1 VRKASLYLKTG
12 KKEGPLCLF
21 IHGLGM
27 SHHIWVNPEESKVL
41 GGRYPVGL
49 FLSRPPGS
57 KKNMEEPKRFSP
69 GTPPSVLKTPLHDLQ
84 DRGYTVL
91 AYSQQRPVGSIE
103 VLLEEIGDILDE
115 YADLTRRGIIFITH
129 SRGGIL
135 ARLAIQRLNI
145 KKTLGLITI
154 ATPHKGSSMA
164 DMARLLLPVTK
175 VLYPFFARSEQGTV
189 KGTIKRVMDFL
200 SSPAVKELTPHSELI
215 KGIKAQRIKGIKVLS
230 FGGTNPTLFTLYK
243 WHKDC
248 MKYRKVFSIPEILTG
263 YLPERMVPDELK
275 KGKGDSLVTADS
287 AVAPDAVAHYN
298 YSQNHA
304 GLIFN
309 RYLRKRIQQFVREL

>member
-1 VRKASLYLKTG
+1 MRKASLYLRIGEKQ
-12 KKEGPLCLF
+12 GPLCLF
-21 IHGLGM
+21 VHGLGM
-27 SHHIWVNPEESKVL
+27 SHHIWVKPEESKIL

-57 KKNMEEPKRFSP
+57 KKNIREIKRFTS
-69 GTPPSVLKTPLHDLQ
+69 GEPPPILKTPLHDLQ
-84 DRGYTVL
+84 ETGYTVL
-91 AYSQQRPVGSIE
+91 AYSQQRPVGGID

-135 ARLAIQRLNI
+135 ARLAIQCLDI
-145 KKTLGLITI
+145 KKPLGLITI

-189 KGTIKRVMDFL
+189 KDAIKRVMDFL
-200 SSPAVKELTPHSELI
+200 SSPAVKELTLQSELVE
-215 KGIKAQRIKGIKVLS
+215 GIKVQRIKGIKVLS
-230 FGGTNPTLFTLYK
+230 FGGTKPTLFTLYK

-248 MKYRKVFSIPEILTG
+248 MQYRKVFSIPEILTG

-287 AVAPDAVAHYN
+287 AVAPEALAHYN
-298 YSQNHA
+298 YYQNHA

>member
-12 KKEGPLCLF
+12 EKEGPLCLF

-27 SHHIWVNPEESKVL
+27 SHNIWLKPEESKVL

-49 FLSRPPGS
+49 FLSRPPRS
-57 KKNMEEPKRFSP
+57 KKNIRGSKRFTF
-69 GTPPSVLKTPLHDLQ
+69 GNPPSVLKTSLHDLQ
-84 DRGYTVL
+84 DIGYTVL
-91 AYSQQRPVGSIE
+91 AYSQQRPMGGID
-103 VLLEEIGDILDE
+103 VLLEEIDKILDE
-115 YADLTRRGIIFITH
+115 YSDLARRGIIFITH

-135 ARLAIQRLNI
+135 ARLAIQCLNI

-164 DMARLLLPVTK
+164 DMARLILPVTK

-189 KGTIKRVMDFL
+189 KVTIKRVIDFL
-200 SSPAVKELTPHSELI
+200 SSPAVKELTPHSELM
-215 KGIKAQRIKGIKVLS
+215 KSMKSQRIKRIKTIS

-248 MKYRKVFSIPEILTG
+248 MKYRKVFSIPDVLTG

-275 KGKGDSLVTADS
+275 NGRGDSLVTADS
-287 AVAPDAVAHYN
+287 AVAPEAVAHYN
-298 YSQNHA
+298 YYQNHA

-309 RYLRKRIQQFVREL
+309 RHVRKKILEFVREL